1 MYPDKSELEI
11 MGFTCLENIIVHQGR
26 PQQRVLNILN
36 LFFFSII
43 KENCLV
49 WKKQALLEFLWY
61 INEKIIKSLW
71 LLQGYFEGGGGVI
84 LTGVEIRTG
93 QRSQKQ
99 PLVNRMLVSNRT
111 TELFSLCLRFKRT
124 LLKLT
129 SSSSSFDFPLVEA
142 LLLILS
148 FQSFFTIYEIVFE
161 KQLESLQFTSTSL
174 IYLHYPG
181 SS

>member
-1 MYPDKSELEI
+1 M
-11 MGFTCLENIIVHQGR
+11 
-26 PQQRVLNILN
+26 
-36 LFFFSII
+36 
-43 KENCLV
+43 
-49 WKKQALLEFLWY
+49 
-61 INEKIIKSLW
+61 
-71 LLQGYFEGGGGVI
+71 
-84 LTGVEIRTG
+84 
-93 QRSQKQ
+93 SQKQ
-99 PLVNRMLVSNRT
+99 PLVNRMLESNRT

-181 SS
+181 SSQYLGCLICLVFLLSEVWYLRQMYFCLGNYCKAMTRTRKWQRKATRQNFLQAERGTTRGYRDFGIQPKT